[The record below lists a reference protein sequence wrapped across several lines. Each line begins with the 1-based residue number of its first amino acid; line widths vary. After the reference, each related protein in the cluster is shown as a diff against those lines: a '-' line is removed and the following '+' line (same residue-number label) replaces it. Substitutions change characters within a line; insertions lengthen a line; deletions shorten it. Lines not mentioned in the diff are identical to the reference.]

1 MINPTGNKLEKIL
14 FEIFDKS
21 IENADIYNHNKSLW
35 LIFTN
40 DMKWVVEYTDTQ
52 TLWYNYQFFKNEM
65 ELVGLDCVTNKDL
78 IQKWFETRFLNTYV
92 VKSAEHLRFETHWG
106 VEDAVQNGVKDT
118 FTSLFPFSASVE
130 DTIQNGVKKSYA
142 YYFENDINVEDTI
155 QNGVKHTGRNY
166 HYTRTV
172 EDTIQN
178 GVKETQTFNSP
189 PIKSIEDIIQ
199 NGVIHTQEID
209 WNRDIGLVKDTIK
222 NGVKHTALKRLDP
235 SYRVEDTI
243 KNGVKVSKPIYEWVN
258 AERIVDEVVKYG
270 VKEIKGHG
278 FEQQNIIEDTIQNG
292 VKVSKPMEEWVNT
305 ERIVDEV
312 VKYGVKKI
320 KTHGEDGD
328 LLGFLDFMLDN
339 NTDSAPQLIDDVI
352 INGVKETQPLPAQDG
367 NMDWGNYYHGKEDRT
382 KPFNEYLDEAI
393 RFGVK
398 ETYDDCSDNIARVEG
413 IIRVGKKINQMI

>member
-14 FEIFDKS
+14 FGIFDKS
-21 IENADIYNHNKSLW
+21 IENADRYNHNKSLW

-92 VKSAEHLRFETHWG
+92 VKSAEHLRFETHRG
-106 VEDAVQNGVKDT
+106 VEDAVQNGVKH
-118 FTSLFPFSASVE
+118 TSIAAFDFIVQVE
-130 DTIQNGVKKSYA
+130 DTIQNGVKDTAPALAKLDTY
-142 YYFENDINVEDTI
+142 VEDII
-155 QNGVKHTGRNY
+155 QNGVKHTKQRILFHPVY
-166 HYTRTV
+166 V

-222 NGVKHTALKRLDP
+222 NGVKKSYAYYFENDINVEDTIQNGVKNVFIRP
-235 SYRVEDTI
+235 SIAPSRVEDTI
-243 KNGVKVSKPIYEWVN
+243 K
-258 AERIVDEVVKYG
+258 
-270 VKEIKGHG
+270 
-278 FEQQNIIEDTIQNG
+278 NG

-312 VKYGVKKI
+312 VKDGVKKI
-320 KTHGEDGD
+320 KTPGEDGD
-328 LLGFLDFMLDN
+328 ILGFLDFMLDN
-339 NTDSAPQLIDDVI
+339 NTDSVPQLIDDVI

-398 ETYDDCSDNIARVEG
+398 ETYDDCSDNIARVED